1 MVICM
6 SGVVFHQVKEGEFRR
21 LAETR
26 TMTKLIAQ
34 ESKLHPNKFHLVG
47 IDSGKGIA
55 YAIRH
60 GRTSDLRVWRL
71 NILVN
76 QVRDMGFENIEVQ
89 LINKTHA

>member
-1 MVICM
+1 M

-60 GRTSDLRVWRL
+60 
-71 NILVN
+71 
-76 QVRDMGFENIEVQ
+76 
-89 LINKTHA
+89 